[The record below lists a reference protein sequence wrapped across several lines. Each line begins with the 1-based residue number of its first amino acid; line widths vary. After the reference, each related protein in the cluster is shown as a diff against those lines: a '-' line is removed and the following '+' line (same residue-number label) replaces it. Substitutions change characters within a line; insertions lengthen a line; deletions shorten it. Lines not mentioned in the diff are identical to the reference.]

1 MVRRKGSLGWL
12 IVMIVSTVVFVSCT
26 SANAVVRMDDNYRVF
41 YEIFIASFY
50 DSDGDGIGDLKGI
63 LQKFDYLNSNGKKPS
78 LEIGG
83 IWLMPL
89 MSSPSYHKYDVT
101 DYYQVDPV
109 YGTMDDFVALADRC
123 HQQNV
128 KLIIDLPI
136 NHTSDQHPWFQS
148 AVSGD
153 PIYRNYYHFRSD
165 FASGYHQT
173 GPSDYYEGRFTSSM
187 PDLNLDNV
195 QLREEILKIC
205 KFWLDAGADGFRLD
219 AVAWFFSGNTAKNVE
234 FLQWL
239 NDELRAYDHDV
250 YLVGEAWSDG
260 QTILDLYQSGIPS
273 LFNFPFSQSTGLLI
287 TSVRSGK
294 GAELSASLGRWYEQL
309 PESAIDAPFLT
320 NHDHAR
326 SAGALM
332 GDVNLQKMAAAVYLL
347 LPGNPFMYYG
357 EEIGMTGSGRD
368 ENKRLPMLW
377 SLTDPAGM
385 ANLPREADQAQRL
398 KEGVDRQAQDP
409 GSLLAFYRHI
419 LALRRAHPALTSGH
433 LEALDLGHEALLA
446 YRATAGEE
454 SALVIQNLSD
464 ESVTLPISWP
474 ETGFAPWDTGFG
486 LPTITQDSLTL
497 PPHSGCVW
505 D

>member
-1 MVRRKGSLGWL
+1 
-12 IVMIVSTVVFVSCT
+12 
-26 SANAVVRMDDNYRVF
+26 MDDNYRVF

-63 LQKFDYLNSNGKKPS
+63 LQKFDYLNSNGEKPS
-78 LEIGG
+78 LEISG

-123 HQQNV
+123 NQQNV

-136 NHTSDQHPWFQS
+136 NHTSDQHPWFLS

-165 FASGYHQT
+165 FASGYHQA
-173 GPSDYYEGRFTSSM
+173 GPSDYYEGRFTCSM
-187 PDLNLDNV
+187 PDLNLDTV

-357 EEIGMTGSGRD
+357 EEIGMRGSGRD
-368 ENKRLPMLW
+368 ENKRTALYWSNSDTKGMTKSPQYADDIRPVDAPIDQQLKQRDSLLNAYRSIIAIKNRHSALGRGTFTVVETAYPAICAYTVAYQDKTLMVVHNLANEKCELPAETLELLERF
-377 SLTDPAGM
+377 SA
-385 ANLPREADQAQRL
+385 L
-398 KEGVDRQAQDP
+398 KELP
-409 GSLLAFYRHI
+409 SLSKGI
-419 LALRRAHPALTSGH
+419 LKMPPYS
-433 LEALDLGHEALLA
+433 
-446 YRATAGEE
+446 TAVVEVVG
-454 SALVIQNLSD
+454 NR
-464 ESVTLPISWP
+464 
-474 ETGFAPWDTGFG
+474 
-486 LPTITQDSLTL
+486 
-497 PPHSGCVW
+497 
-505 D
+505 